1 MSPWLIGFLAA
12 VGGYLLGSINF
23 ALIFAR
29 VKGADLRGQGSGN
42 PGATNAGRIM
52 GRSTGVIVALL
63 DITKGYV
70 PAALAAALAGDEFGM
85 IAGVAAI
92 LGHITS
98 PFAGFRGGKG
108 VATAGGVVLALRPLW
123 AIPVLVAFTLV
134 FLLTR
139 RMGIASVAGALTLVP
154 TALVLGQRPYD
165 AALATAIA
173 VVVTVRHYR
182 NIREALTPTS
192 RRPG

>member
-1 MSPWLIGFLAA
+1 MNPWLIGVLAA

-23 ALIFAR
+23 ALIFAQA
-29 VKGADLRGQGSGN
+29 KGADLRGQGSGN
-42 PGATNAGRIM
+42 PGATNAGRVM
-52 GRSTGVIVALL
+52 GRKTGVVVALL
-63 DITKGYV
+63 DIAKGYV
-70 PAALAAALAGDEFGM
+70 PAAVAAAVAGDEFGM

-123 AIPVLVAFTLV
+123 ALPVLVVFLVV

-139 RMGIASVAGALTLVP
+139 RVGIASVAGALTLVP
-154 TALVLGQRPYD
+154 TALLLTHRPYD
-165 AALATAIA
+165 AVLAVAIA
-173 VVVTVRHYR
+173 VVVTARHYR
-182 NIREALTPTS
+182 NIKEALA
-192 RRPG
+192 RPAE

>member
-1 MSPWLIGFLAA
+1 MNPWLVGFLAA

-29 VKGADLRGQGSGN
+29 AKGADLRGQGSGN

-52 GRSTGVIVALL
+52 GRKTGIIVALL
-63 DITKGYV
+63 DIAKGYA
-70 PAALAAALAGDEFGM
+70 PAAVAAAVAGDEFGM

-123 AIPVLVAFTLV
+123 AIPVLVVFAIV

-154 TALVLGQRPYD
+154 TALLLTQRPYD

-182 NIREALTPTS
+182 NIREALAPQ
-192 RRPG
+192 P

>member
-1 MSPWLIGFLAA
+1 MNPWLVGLLAA

-29 VKGADLRGQGSGN
+29 AKGADLRGQGSGN

-52 GRSTGVIVALL
+52 GRKTGVIVALL
-63 DITKGYV
+63 DIAKGYV
-70 PAALAAALAGDEFGM
+70 PAAVAAAVAGDEFGM

-123 AIPVLVAFTLV
+123 AIPVLVVFAIV

-154 TALVLGQRPYD
+154 TALLLTQRPYD

-173 VVVTVRHYR
+173 VVVTLRHYR
-182 NIREALTPTS
+182 NIREALATS
-192 RRPG
+192 RQ